1 MLMYVRTRFHPFK
14 NCFEQCRAE
23 STRQSDTYR
32 SDPTRIDPTRIG
44 HVSSRSVFVIS
55 FQCWPISIFLF
66 SSFLF
71 PLERWPV
78 LIFLFSEFPSQ
89 PCGGDAPT
97 IASPCEVNNMAMAMF
112 QWLAKKVK
120 GSENRRARQRKGQ
133 KRYVLRRFRRG
144 RST

>member
-1 MLMYVRTRFHPFK
+1 MYVRTRFHPFK

-66 SSFLF
+66 SYFHSKLS
-71 PLERWPV
+71 
-78 LIFLFSEFPSQ
+78 LFSYFSVLHSFNSSPHTYVRTYFQFICPIINTRYHVLAIWIDHVQLTSPSSHHLYHTYVRTH
-89 PCGGDAPT
+89 AL
-97 IASPCEVNNMAMAMF
+97 SS
-112 QWLAKKVK
+112 LYKK
-120 GSENRRARQRKGQ
+120 
-133 KRYVLRRFRRG
+133 
-144 RST
+144 